1 MNKDNKLI
9 GVITPEGQISGTLRD
24 NEMKVEVSISET
36 GATGPQGPTGRSAY
50 EHWLDQG
57 HVGSLEDFLRS
68 LQSTEARSYIHKQT
82 VAADVWLIEHDLNKH
97 PSATIVDSANSVVYG
112 NIDYIDRNTLK
123 VSFIGAFSGKAYLN

>member
-1 MNKDNKLI
+1 MSKDNKLI

-36 GATGPQGPTGRSAY
+36 GATGPTGRSAY

-68 LQSTEARSYIHKQT
+68 LQATRGYIHKQT
-82 VAADVWLIEHDLNKH
+82 VAADVWLIEHDLDKH